1 MAVEAIEIG
10 GTVAANSQGLFLSN
24 MILKPIRLLAVQV
37 SWNGSNE
44 SDSFSVFS
52 TLSPIPVAQP
62 QPGDPP
68 VLRAMNVRTRVT
80 TAFSIAIPV
89 PTRRLVQPPLRFAF
103 VFNNTSDTNE
113 RAVSCVIWYDTEE

>member
-10 GTVAANSQGLFLSN
+10 GTVAANSQGLFLSD

-37 SWNGSNE
+37 SWNGSTAG
-44 SDSFSVFS
+44 DSFSVFS
-52 TLSPIPVAQP
+52 TLSPTTVEQP
-62 QPGDPP
+62 QPGDPS

-103 VFNNTSDTNE
+103 VFKNTSSTDARE
-113 RAVSCVIWYDTEE
+113 VSCVIWYDTEE